1 MTIEEMVAQQV
12 RIERQEKAV
21 AASVS
26 FDHSAAN
33 EFQVYVRSALAFSVK
48 RGGLL
53 YGTVDDEN
61 NVKVEFVYE
70 PPQHSTQFELL
81 LERQTEEEQLVD
93 LIAENLG
100 CVHGR
105 AFRPVQCLLDGV

>member
-26 FDHSAAN
+26 FDHNAAHA
-33 EFQVYVRSALAFSVK
+33 FQAYVRSALGFSIK

-53 YGTVDDEN
+53 YGTVDAEN

-70 PPQHSTQFELL
+70 PAQHATTFELIF
-81 LERQTEEEQLVD
+81 ERETEEEHLVD
-93 LIAENLG
+93 RIADALGLVNLFF
-100 CVHGR
+100 V
-105 AFRPVQCLLDGV
+105 CLRLGIAV

>member
-26 FDHSAAN
+26 FDHNAAHS
-33 EFQVYVRSALAFSVK
+33 FQAYVRSVLGFSIK

-53 YGTVDDEN
+53 YGTVDEDN

-70 PPQHSTQFELL
+70 PPQHGSAMELV
-81 LERQTEEEQLVD
+81 LERNTEEEQLVD
-93 LIAENLG
+93 QIAEALG
-100 CVHGR
+100 
-105 AFRPVQCLLDGV
+105 